1 MLLALIVCGSA
12 QFWRQQL
19 ADASFF
25 VVWLSFAATS
35 LATFFIAWAL
45 AAMVQEQWSDPWPI
59 AIQSIVNVAL
69 YPVLTLLF
77 GRLQRAL
84 WNE

>member
-1 MLLALIVCGSA
+1 MSRVKQQQAQNQQKVFSRRLAILGG
-12 QFWRQQL
+12 L
-19 ADASFF
+19 K
-25 VVWLSFAATS
+25 
-35 LATFFIAWAL
+35 
-45 AAMVQEQWSDPWPI
+45 AAMVLEQWPAPWPI
-59 AIQSIVNVAL
+59 AAQSIVNVAL